1 MTSSE
6 VRTPRH
12 ELQTLAAKTLEAV
25 GASSSEA
32 ALVAASLIDADAK
45 GIHSHGLLRLPLY
58 VESVEAG
65 GIVPKAPLKWVR
77 AEGSTAVLNAGSGFG
92 QVGMQEALLK
102 ARELVG
108 ESGVAVVA
116 VKNSTHYG
124 AGAYWTD
131 QLANDGLI
139 ALLVSTTG
147 ATVAPYGSAE
157 QLIGTNPLTISFPTG
172 DRPVTADLATSAGA
186 FGKIVAA
193 AGAGDQIPEG
203 GAVDANGEPTTDA
216 ATAVKG
222 ALIPF
227 GGHKGSAIAVMVEL
241 LAGAGGGGNFAHE
254 TVDIWT
260 DRSSQIGTGNLLI
273 VIDPAFVHG
282 TEAPIT
288 RASGFRDRLRQLRP
302 ATGVDGVL
310 APGDPEAIKASANV
324 DTVGLPQHVDEA
336 IRATARR
343 VGVTL

>member
-1 MTSSE
+1 MTNSE
-6 VRTPRH
+6 VRTPRQ
-12 ELQTLAAKTLEAV
+12 ELQALASKTLQAV
-25 GASSSEA
+25 GASSAEA
-32 ALVAASLIDADAK
+32 ELVAASLIDADAK

-65 GIVPKAPLKWVR
+65 GIIPQAPLKWVR
-77 AEGSTAVLNAGSGFG
+77 NAGATAVLDAGSGFG
-92 QVGMQEALLK
+92 QVGMSEALKK
-102 ARELVG
+102 ARQMVS

-131 QLANDGLI
+131 QLAKDGLI

-157 QLIGTNPLTISFPTG
+157 QLIGTNPLTVSFPTG

-203 GAVDANGEPTTDA
+203 WAVDANGEPTTDA
-216 ATAVKG
+216 ATAVQG

-227 GGHKGSAIAVMVEL
+227 GGHKGSALAVMVEL
-241 LAGAGGGGNFAHE
+241 LAGAGGGGKFAHE

-273 VIDPAFVHG
+273 VIDPVFVHG
-282 TEAPIT
+282 TEAPIS
-288 RASGFRDRLRQLRP
+288 RASEFRDELRQLRP
-302 ATGVDGVL
+302 ATGVERVL
-310 APGDPEAIKASANV
+310 APGDPEAIKASSNV